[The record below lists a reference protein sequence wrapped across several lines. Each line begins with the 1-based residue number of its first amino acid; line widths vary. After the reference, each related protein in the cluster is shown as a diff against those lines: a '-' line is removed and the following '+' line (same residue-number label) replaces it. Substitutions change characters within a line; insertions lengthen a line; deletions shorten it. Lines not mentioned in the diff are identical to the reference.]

1 MLASGKTV
9 IIYNL
14 FHFSRPAKRPEKEEN
29 ARFSCGQ
36 TLKFL
41 LLNEYGFYFPR

>member
-1 MLASGKTV
+1 MFPKGKAV
-9 IIYNL
+9 FIYNL
-14 FHFSRPAKRPEKEEN
+14 FHFFCPAEGSKKEEN